1 MIIFIQKLQKN
12 ENPILDSECQVCLKS
27 FIYSDKENPFNLI
40 ELENKKFIIICN
52 NCFLNNKDKYPYK
65 KIIQFQDLI
74 EHKSYIY
81 PQIDNNEN
89 AQINIEKDISLI
101 NSYKFLFNYYI
112 KYYNAIKD
120 LSDNIPFSLK
130 TKIEEKINHLNQD
143 LIIKKKSLIFI
154 QSLIVLL

>member
-12 ENPILDSECQVCLKS
+12 ENPILDSECQAYLKS
-27 FIYSDKENPFNLI
+27 FFYSDKENPFNLI

-74 EHKSYIY
+74 EHKSIAY
-81 PQIDNNEN
+81 QQNDNNEDT
-89 AQINIEKDISLI
+89 QINVEKDIAAI

-112 KYYNAIKD
+112 NIYNAIKE
-120 LSDNIPFSLK
+120 LSDNIPSSLK
-130 TKIEEKINHLNQD
+130 KKIPH
-143 LIIKKKSLIFI
+143 
-154 QSLIVLL
+154 